1 MTAPFTAEQIDRMEL
16 ATAIGDFR
24 TVRLIAAEGPTCNIT
39 RMNIWCAAS
48 CLDSTLDSD
57 RLANASEYTVRLD
70 RERQA
75 DALRK
80 LTTIHLPE
88 ARRYL

>member
-1 MTAPFTAEQIDRMEL
+1 MAPFTAEQIDRMEL

-24 TVRLIAAEGPTCNIT
+24 TVREIAAEGPTCNIT
-39 RMNIWCAAS
+39 REQIWCAAG
-48 CLDSTLDSD
+48 CLESKGSPDD
-57 RLANASEYTVRLD
+57 NQWTVQLRA
-70 RERQA
+70 ERQA

-80 LTTIHLPE
+80 LTTVLLPE